1 MVSAN
6 YFIRGKYIFF
16 KLIKAD
22 KSSIFIKKNK
32 EVSFLEN
39 TEKTE
44 TGLGSNFIRTFIEE
58 DLKSS
63 KVDQVH
69 TRFPPEPNGYLHI
82 GHAKAIVINYETA
95 KEFGGIYNLRF
106 DDTNPVK
113 EDTEYEE
120 AIKKDIK
127 WLGYDWQD
135 RLYYASDYFETL
147 YEYAVKLIRKGL
159 AYVCD
164 LSQEEMKS
172 YRGNLVEPGKNSPYR
187 ERSVDENLD
196 LFRRMREGEF
206 EEGSKVLR
214 AKIDMSSPNINLR
227 DPVMYRILK
236 KNHHRTGDK
245 WVIYPSYDFTHGQSD
260 SIEKISHSLCDISF
274 ENHRPLYEW
283 FIEKLEIY
291 PSHQIE
297 FARLNLTYTIT
308 SKRFLKNLVDKNI
321 VEGWDDPRMPTI
333 SGLRRRGVPP
343 ESIIE
348 FMKSVGVSKKDSL
361 IDIANFEFFIRDN
374 LKNTSLHVMA
384 VLDPVKLTLVN
395 YPENLKEEI
404 EMETLPNSDSNSIRK
419 IPFSGHLFVER
430 SDYID
435 SEDPN
440 FFRLRP
446 GNFVKLRKSY
456 IIKCISS
463 IKNEN
468 GEITE
473 ILCEYLPESKKEMK
487 AEGKK
492 VKGIIHWV
500 SQENSTECTVKL
512 YDRLFTVE
520 NPLEL
525 KGSDINDIV
534 NHESIQTITNCRIE
548 SQVVQDAKPSDRY
561 QFIRNG
567 FFCVDSESFSEGHP
581 VYIRTLTAR

>member
-1 MVSAN
+1 MRN
-6 YFIRGKYIFF
+6 
-16 KLIKAD
+16 
-22 KSSIFIKKNK
+22 SSIFIKKNN

-58 DLKSS
+58 DLKSG
-63 KVDQVH
+63 KVNEIH

-95 KEFGGIYNLRF
+95 KEFGGLYNLRF

-120 AIKKDIK
+120 AIKKDIQ
-127 WLGYDWQD
+127 WLGYDWGE
-135 RLYYASDYFETL
+135 RLHYASDYFETL
-147 YEYAVKLIRKGL
+147 YEFAVKLIKKGL

-172 YRGNLVEPGKNSPYR
+172 YRGNLTEPGKNSPYR
-187 ERSVDENLD
+187 ERSVEENLD
-196 LFRRMREGEF
+196 LFSRMRAGEF

-214 AKIDMSSPNINLR
+214 AKIDMASPNINMR

-291 PSHQIE
+291 PSRQIE

-308 SKRFLKNLVDKNI
+308 SKRFLKNLVERNI
-321 VEGWDDPRMPTI
+321 VSGWDDPRMPTLC
-333 SGLRRRGVPP
+333 GLRRRGVPP

-361 IDIANFEFFIRDN
+361 IDIGNFEFYIREN
-374 LKNTSLHVMA
+374 LKITSSHVMA
-384 VLDPVKLTLVN
+384 VLDPVRLTIVN
-395 YPENLKEEI
+395 YPEGFSEEVEI
-404 EMETLPNSDSNSIRK
+404 DSLPNSDLNEICK
-419 IPFSGHLFVER
+419 IPFSGNLYVER
-430 SDYID
+430 SDYTD
-435 SEDPN
+435 SDDPD

-446 GNFVKLRKSY
+446 GNYVKLRKSY
-456 IIKCISS
+456 IIKCLSAV
-463 IKNEN
+463 KNED
-468 GEITE
+468 GEVTE
-473 ILCEYLPESKKEMK
+473 ILCEYLPDSKKEMK
-487 AEGKK
+487 AEGRK
-492 VKGIIHWV
+492 VKGIIHWL
-500 SQENSTECTVKL
+500 SQENSTNCTVRL
-512 YDRLFTVE
+512 YDRLFNVE
-520 NPLEL
+520 NPLEVRDA
-525 KGSDINDIV
+525 DINDLV
-534 NHESIQTITNCRIE
+534 NPGSVKTIKNCRIGNE
-548 SQVVQDAKPSDRY
+548 VVKNMKPSDRY

-567 FFCVDSESFSEGHP
+567 FFCVDAEESSDAHP
-581 VYIRTLTAR
+581 VFNRTLTAR

>member
-1 MVSAN
+1 M
-6 YFIRGKYIFF
+6 
-16 KLIKAD
+16 
-22 KSSIFIKKNK
+22 
-32 EVSFLEN
+32 EN

-58 DLKSS
+58 DLKSG
-63 KVDQVH
+63 KVTKVH

-95 KEFGGIYNLRF
+95 KEFGGLYNLRF

-127 WLGYDWQD
+127 WLGYDWED

-147 YEYAVKLIRKGL
+147 YEYALKLIKKDL

-164 LSQEEMKS
+164 LSQEEMKT
-172 YRGNLVEPGKNSPYR
+172 YRGNLTEPGKNSPYR
-187 ERSVDENLD
+187 QRTVEENLD

-214 AKIDMSSPNINLR
+214 AKIDMSSPNINMR

-236 KNHHRTGDK
+236 KSHHRTGEK

-274 ENHRPLYEW
+274 ENHRPLYDW

-291 PSHQIE
+291 PSRQIE

-308 SKRFLKNLVDKNI
+308 SKRFLKNLVDKNM
-321 VEGWDDPRMPTI
+321 VEGWDDPRMPTLC
-333 SGLRRRGVPP
+333 GLRRRGVPP
-343 ESIIE
+343 EAIIE

-361 IDIANFEFFIRDN
+361 IDVGNFEFYIREN
-374 LKNTSLHVMA
+374 LKNSSPHAMA
-384 VLDPVKLTLVN
+384 VLDPVKLTIVN
-395 YPENLKEEI
+395 YPENLKEEFEI
-404 EMETLPNSDSNSIRK
+404 DTLPKSESNTIRK
-419 IPFSGHLFVER
+419 VPFSGCLYVER
-430 SDYID
+430 SDYTD
-435 SEDPN
+435 SDDPD

-446 GNFVKLRKSY
+446 GNYVKLRKSY
-456 IIKCISS
+456 IVKCISAV
-463 IKNEN
+463 KNER
-468 GEITE
+468 GDITE

-487 AEGKK
+487 VDGKK
-492 VKGIIHWV
+492 VKGIIHWL
-500 SQENSTECTVKL
+500 SQDSSTECTVRL
-512 YDRLFTVE
+512 YDRLFAVE
-520 NPLEL
+520 NPLEV
-525 KGSDINDIV
+525 KDGDINAMVDT
-534 NHESIQTITNCRIE
+534 ESLKVLNNCKIE
-548 SQVVQDAKPSDRY
+548 SSVAENLNPSGRY

-567 FFCVDSESFSEGHP
+567 FFCVDAKDTSKELP
-581 VYIRTLTAR
+581 VFNRTLTAR

>member
-291 PSHQIE
+291 PSRQIE